1 MVLITLNLMKVK
13 KNLCYEKEN
22 LHGKSRK
29 GREKRSFLCTF
40 VKCRQQPD
48 GFGNLLFADYRRH
61 TVAVLRAIASKS
73 CMTAA
78 FEDVL
83 LKHRQQIVLP
93 LWRQQSQEV

>member
-1 MVLITLNLMKVK
+1 MKGVK
-13 KNLCYEKEN
+13 
-22 LHGKSRK
+22 S
-29 GREKRSFLCTF
+29 EKRSFLCGIE
-40 VKCRQQPD
+40 KSRQQPD
-48 GFGNLLFADYRRH
+48 GFCNLRFAGYRWH
-61 TVAVLRAIASKS
+61 AIAVLRAIASKS

>member
-1 MVLITLNLMKVK
+1 MKFYVR
-13 KNLCYEKEN
+13 LLFSCLLLGEQSI
-22 LHGKSRK
+22 SRE

-48 GFGNLLFADYRRH
+48 GSGHLRFAGYRRH
-61 TVAVLRAIASKS
+61 AVAVLRAIASKS

>member
-1 MVLITLNLMKVK
+1 MKSSTVNPVK
-13 KNLCYEKEN
+13 VEIE
-22 LHGKSRK
+22 
-29 GREKRSFLCTF
+29 SFLCAI
-40 VKCRQQPD
+40 KKRRQKPS
-48 GFGNLLFADYRRH
+48 GFCNLFFAGYRRH